1 MEVETLKV
9 IRKAMGEVEFLKFV
23 EEQLVPILI
32 RKGCTKTM
40 EGLFELLGSPEDN
53 AAKFL
58 SKTNH
63 ILLFGSKDE
72 QFAQLTPDDL
82 QG

>member
-9 IRKAMGEVEFLKFV
+9 IKKAMGEVDFLKLV
-23 EEQLVPILI
+23 EEQLVPILM
-32 RKGCTKTM
+32 RKGCVKTI
-40 EGLFELLGSPEDN
+40 EGLFELLGISEDN
-53 AAKFL
+53 TKFF
-58 SKTNH
+58 SKTNK

-72 QFAQLTPDDL
+72 QFAYLTPDDL